1 MISFGL
7 NRHLEIDEEFQGI
20 NLTEF
25 AIILEAE
32 LNNDEILDWFI
43 RSKYFFYDSV
53 RDFVKK
59 EPGIGYLRQA
69 FNIEKISISDFRKLN
84 KEKTRQFLLDFSNEP
99 DWGNDK
105 DEFKTLLN
113 RYLEIH
119 QQFGDDNYFYVLSK
133 DWFSP
138 DDKKLLIP
146 ESWCYT
152 YYFIIVSIDRENNVL
167 TIMEWTYD

>member
-1 MISFGL
+1 MINFEFK
-7 NRHLEIDEEFQGI
+7 RYLEIDEEFQGI

-25 AIILEAE
+25 AIVLEAE
-32 LNNDEILDWFI
+32 IINDEIVDRFI
-43 RSKYFFYDSV
+43 RSKSFSYDSL
-53 RDFVKK
+53 RDCVKK
-59 EPGIGYLRQA
+59 EPGLGFLRQA

-84 KEKTRQFLLDFSNEP
+84 KEKTRQFLLDCSNEP
-99 DWGNDK
+99 GWGDDK

-119 QQFGDDNYFYVLSK
+119 QQFGDDNIFYALSK
-133 DWFSP
+133 EWFSP

-152 YYFIIVSIDRENNVL
+152 YYFIIISIDRNHDLL

>member
-1 MISFGL
+1 MISFEL

-25 AIILEAE
+25 AVVLEAE
-32 LNNDEILDWFI
+32 INYDEIVDRFI
-43 RSKYFFYDSV
+43 RSKNFSYDSL
-53 RDFVKK
+53 RDCVKK
-59 EPGIGYLRQA
+59 EPDIGYLRHA
-69 FNIEKISISDFRKLN
+69 FNFEKISISDFRKLN